1 MRRLTP
7 IRLTVG
13 LASLMLAQS
22 GWAIGTDA
30 GTVVEN
36 TAVLDYSIGGTPQ
49 TQIVSDVSDFTVD
62 RKVDLTVTGDQSTN
76 YIVAPLSVTTNPANE
91 LRYKL
96 KNEGNSDQAFEIGVT
111 HLTSEDF
118 DGENCMVEVQD
129 DLNANV
135 AGPVAIT
142 GTKPIVDV
150 PEDKEYNILVT
161 CDMPDLGTAANEV
174 SDGELSTLEVLATA
188 VVSTTDNTVMA
199 ESATDAEDA
208 IDTVLA
214 DDIGGAEDVAG
225 GNDPN
230 TGSTTPGERNAMHS
244 DTQTYEI
251 NAPELSVVKTSAVI
265 TDPFNCVQSNDAT
278 DATVTACTIGSPKR
292 IPGAVVEYTITITN
306 ISDAVATGVK
316 ISDTIDTDG
325 AGGSGPNVVTFV
337 PGSIV
342 INDSGTTEVS
352 SFADPL
358 VTADLL
364 TVPAQVGATPGAAT
378 VSFRVKID

>member
-1 MRRLTP
+1 MKRLTP

-49 TQIVSDVSDFTVD
+49 TQITSAVSDFTVD

-76 YIVAPLSVTTNPANE
+76 YIVAPLSVDTNAANE

-96 KNEGNSDQAFEIGVT
+96 KNEGNSTQAFEISVG
-111 HLTSEDF
+111 HLSSEDF
-118 DGENCMVEVQD
+118 DAENCLVEVQD
-129 DLNANV
+129 DTNVNV

-142 GTKPIVDV
+142 ATPPIVDV

-174 SDGELSTLEVLATA
+174 SDGELSTLEVLAKA
-188 VVSTTDNTVMA
+188 VVSTADNTVMT
-199 ESATDAEDA
+199 ESATDTEDA

-214 DDIGGAEDVAG
+214 DDIGGAADVAG
-225 GNDPN
+225 GNGGNGGAAGD
-230 TGSTTPGERNAMHS
+230 RNAMHS

-265 TDPFNCVQSNDAT
+265 TDPFNCTQSNDAT
-278 DATVTACTIGSPKR
+278 DTTVTACAGTPKR
-292 IPGAVVEYTITITN
+292 IPGAVIEYTITITN
-306 ISDAVATGVK
+306 ISDAAATGVK

-337 PGSIV
+337 PASIV
-342 INDSGTTEVS
+342 INDSGTAETS
-352 SFADPL
+352 SFVDPL
-358 VTADLL
+358 VTADGL
-364 TVPAQVGATPGAAT
+364 TVPAQVGVTPGTAT